1 MIIKAV
7 QFLEHPYKNISHIRV
22 LVTNFFP
29 TLPIKLGLQVS
40 RWETTNSKPLEPIK
54 LSSQSE
60 TGSSQQTR
68 FDFVY

>member
-29 TLPIKLGLQVS
+29 NPAYQTG
-40 RWETTNSKPLEPIK
+40 TASK
-54 LSSQSE
+54 
-60 TGSSQQTR
+60 
-68 FDFVY
+68 